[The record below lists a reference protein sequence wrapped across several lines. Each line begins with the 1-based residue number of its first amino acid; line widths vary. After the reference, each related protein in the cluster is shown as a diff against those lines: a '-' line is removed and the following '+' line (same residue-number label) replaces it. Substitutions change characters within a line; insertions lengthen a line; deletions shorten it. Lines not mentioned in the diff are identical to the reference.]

1 MAFRADN
8 GFTRFMDLVGSGRL
22 EPARSNLYG
31 VEIAIPPVLAAN
43 DDNVRRNQR
52 NHYDY
57 VNALADDVTIPGRRI
72 TTGQVRSVG
81 AMRRFATDTS
91 FSEMSVSFLLPKD
104 LYHRDMFEKWMNY
117 TASDAENRVTFYSE
131 YTTTVRI
138 KKWEVGS
145 PIVYQGRTNDGDL
158 YSQRLNK
165 ADEDGRVTKVP
176 YDPTL
181 KVSTFWDL
189 GMADKTSIWFC
200 QQKGTAI
207 HLIDYFEDSGESLE
221 YYASILQDRGYIY
234 DTHYLPHDANV
245 REIGTGKSRVE
256 IAQSLGLS
264 TSIVPKMSIEDGI
277 NAVRMTLSRC
287 YFDFEKTKD
296 GLDALI
302 QYRWAVNDKGESKN
316 RPQHDWTS
324 HSADAFRYLCTG
336 LQETKNWATQIN
348 YPKLGIV

>member
-1 MAFRADN
+1 
-8 GFTRFMDLVGSGRL
+8 MDLVGSGRL

-145 PIVYQGRTNDGDL
+145 PIVYQGRTNEGDL
-158 YSQRLNK
+158 YSQRLN
-165 ADEDGRVTKVP
+165 RVTGVWDLYGAFP
-176 YDPTL
+176 FDMSAIN
-181 KVSTFWDL
+181 VSTMRGIDL
-189 GMADKTSIWFC
+189 ILLQMMSCPIPMHHRIRLSIHLMQ
-200 QQKGTAI
+200 QQK
-207 HLIDYFEDSGESLE
+207 HLDSLHNRQMSRSL
-221 YYASILQDRGYIY
+221 
-234 DTHYLPHDANV
+234 V
-245 REIGTGKSRVE
+245 
-256 IAQSLGLS
+256 
-264 TSIVPKMSIEDGI
+264 
-277 NAVRMTLSRC
+277 
-287 YFDFEKTKD
+287 
-296 GLDALI
+296 
-302 QYRWAVNDKGESKN
+302 SK
-316 RPQHDWTS
+316 
-324 HSADAFRYLCTG
+324 
-336 LQETKNWATQIN
+336 
-348 YPKLGIV
+348 

>member
-145 PIVYQGRTNDGDL
+145 PIVYQGRTNEGDL
-158 YSQRLNK
+158 YSQRLN
-165 ADEDGRVTKVP
+165 RVTGV
-176 YDPTL
+176 
-181 KVSTFWDL
+181 WDL
-189 GMADKTSIWFC
+189 YGAFPFDMSAINFYYERYRFDTVADDVMPHTNASSDKTINTFDATAEALGFST
-200 QQKGTAI
+200 QQ
-207 HLIDYFEDSGESLE
+207 
-221 YYASILQDRGYIY
+221 
-234 DTHYLPHDANV
+234 
-245 REIGTGKSRVE
+245 
-256 IAQSLGLS
+256 
-264 TSIVPKMSIEDGI
+264 
-277 NAVRMTLSRC
+277 
-287 YFDFEKTKD
+287 
-296 GLDALI
+296 
-302 QYRWAVNDKGESKN
+302 
-316 RPQHDWTS
+316 
-324 HSADAFRYLCTG
+324 ADVSQFG
-336 LQETKNWATQIN
+336 
-348 YPKLGIV
+348 V